1 MRIAVISDVHSNL
14 PALEAV
20 MEDIGRPDPD
30 EVWCLGDLVGYGAD
44 PDACTAL
51 VRGRDRVLP
60 GRQPRPRR
68 ARRHRR
74 RLLRG
79 GGRRGR
85 ALDRQGDQPR
95 DARLPG
101 RPVAARRARG
111 RRPLPREPPRS
122 GLGVRAVGVAG
133 GRVPRGA
140 APARLPDRSLA
151 RRLLLPHERRAARSA
166 SRRRPGT
173 EVDLSA
179 GKWLVNPGGVGQ
191 PRDGDPR
198 AAWLLLDTDRW
209 TAEFQRVEYD
219 VERAAGSIRA
229 AKLPRQL
236 ADRLYE
242 GH

>member
-20 MEDIGRPDPD
+20 MEDIGRADPD

-51 VRGRDRVLP
+51 VRDVTEYCLAGNHDLVVRGDIDVDYFAAAAGEAARWTAKVIGPETRDYLAGLSPLGERDGVGLYH
-60 GRQPRPRR
+60 
-68 ARRHRR
+68 AS
-74 RLLRG
+74 
-79 GGRRGR
+79 
-85 ALDRQGDQPR
+85 PR
-95 DARLPG
+95 D
-101 RPVAARRARG
+101 PVWEYVLSVSQAAECLEGQRQRVCLIGHSHVACYFHTNG
-111 RRPLPREPPRS
+111 EGTVGEP
-122 GLGVRAVGVAG
+122 
-133 GRVPRGA
+133 
-140 APARLPDRSLA
+140 AP
-151 RRLLLPHERRAARSA
+151 
-166 SRRRPGT
+166 PGT
-173 EVDLSA
+173 EVDISS

-209 TAEFQRVEYD
+209 TAEYKRVEYD